1 MLGHFPVTRSD
12 TSVYES
18 GRYWS
23 VVTDFHDDHGQPKAE
38 RVHDLLHGLPIN
50 SILDI
55 GCGSGRALV
64 ALCDMTGAKGYGI
77 DLSPEPIAFANQHY
91 GNERVRYAVADP
103 RSLSGIS
110 YDLVMLLDV
119 FEHVDD
125 YIGFLRSV
133 RPLGRY
139 FAFSIPLD
147 MNVTSILFGGYMRA
161 RKLVGH
167 LHYFT
172 KDSALATVEYAGFK
186 VIGYRYADPGIRYG
200 SAGELF
206 ASCLRVTARRIS
218 HNMETKLFGGNGI
231 FVLAEVAD

>member
-1 MLGHFPVTRSD
+1 MSA
-12 TSVYES
+12 YES

-23 VVTDFHDDHGQPKAE
+23 VISDFHDDHGQPKAE
-38 RVHDLLHGLPIN
+38 RVHDLIRGLPIN

-55 GCGSGRALV
+55 GCGSGRALMT
-64 ALCDMTGAKGYGI
+64 LCNMTRAKGYGI
-77 DLSPEPIAFANQHY
+77 DLSPEPIAFANQY
-91 GNERVRYAVADP
+91 YANDQVGYAVAD
-103 RSLSGIS
+103 LGAVSGTT

-125 YIGFLRSV
+125 YLGFLRSV

-161 RKLVGH
+161 RKMVGH

-172 KDSALATVEYAGFK
+172 KESALATLEYAGFK
-186 VIGYRYADPGIRYG
+186 VIGYRYADPGIQYG
-200 SAGELF
+200 SAGGLL
-206 ASCLRVTARRIS
+206 ASCLRVAARQLS
-218 HNMETKLFGGNGI
+218 HDVETRLFGGNGI
-231 FVLAEVAD
+231 FVLAERTS